1 MLKTE
6 KECIEYI
13 HSLGKFG
20 KKSGLDNIT
29 RICRKLGNPQDGIR
43 TIHIAGTNGK
53 GSVSCMVSAMLKTR
67 YKVGLFTSPYIEVFN
82 ERIQI
87 NGENISSENL
97 IRYTN
102 RVKEACEAIPDCNP
116 IEFEFITAMGFLLF
130 AEEKCD
136 VVVLEV
142 GLGGRLDST
151 NIVKNPLCCAIC
163 AIGMDHVSILGDTI
177 EKIAAEK
184 AGIIKEGA
192 IVALYHDM
200 DARALPVI
208 KQVCKEKNAR
218 IVSDVSL
225 RAENVRRSL
234 AGSEFTYK
242 GKSYE
247 LSMVGEYQT
256 VNVLTALDI
265 IQSIADVLPLEDADI
280 RTGLKDA
287 TWKCRFEV
295 LRNSDGLI
303 VMDGAHNS
311 HGVKAFIHEVDHL
324 LKDYP
329 KTFVFGMLNDKDFE
343 DTIEIICSA
352 DARIIITDVPSYR
365 QTDSRAVA
373 DCAKSFRPD
382 SVYISDCRQ
391 AIDYAMESNPHG
403 GTVCVFGSLYL
414 VGDVRSYCVD
424 LIKK

>member
-1 MLKTE
+1 MLKNE
-6 KECIEYI
+6 KEFIEYI
-13 HSLGKFG
+13 HYLGKFG

-29 RICRKLGNPQDGIR
+29 RICRSLGDPQDRIR

-53 GSVSCMVSAMLKTR
+53 GSVSCMISSMLKTR

-97 IRYTN
+97 IRCTN
-102 RVKEACEAIPDCNP
+102 RVKEACEAITDCNP
-116 IEFEFITAMGFLLF
+116 IEFEFITAMGFLFF

-163 AIGMDHVSILGDTI
+163 AIGMDHVSILGDSI

-192 IVALYHDM
+192 SVALYHDM

-208 KQVCKEKNAR
+208 EQICREKNAP
-218 IVSDVSL
+218 IVSDISL
-225 RAENVRRSL
+225 RAGGVVRSL
-234 AGSEFTYK
+234 EGSSFTYM

-256 VNVLTALDI
+256 VNVLTALDVI
-265 IQSIADVLPLEDADI
+265 ESVSDVLPLEETDI
-280 RTGLKDA
+280 RTGLKNA

-295 LRNSDGLI
+295 LRKDNGII

-311 HGVKAFIHEVDHL
+311 HGVKAFINEVNHL
-324 LKDYP
+324 LNDYP

-343 DTIEIICSA
+343 KTIEIICSA
-352 DARIIITDVPSYR
+352 DAKVIITNVPSYR

-373 DCAKSFRPD
+373 DCAKSFRND
-382 SVYISDCRQ
+382 SVYIPDCRK
-391 AIDYAMESNPHG
+391 AVDYAMESNPPG
-403 GTVCVFGSLYL
+403 GAVCIFGSLYL
-414 VGDVRSYCVD
+414 VGDVRSYCTS
-424 LIKK
+424 LT